1 LPLMSLRDRW
11 GAVLFDFML
20 RGPFE
25 HRLIHADP
33 NLSNFSFLA
42 DGRVVVY
49 DFGCVKSV
57 PEQTAA
63 ECLGQAWPLL
73 ADVKA
78 WLTAHKPGL
87 P

>member
-1 LPLMSLRDRW
+1 MVGHQQLRLD
-11 GAVLFDFML
+11 G
-20 RGPFE
+20 RGLFE

-57 PEQTAA
+57 PGMTRMRP
-63 ECLGQAWPLL
+63 CIIP
-73 ADVKA
+73 
-78 WLTAHKPGL
+78 
-87 P
+87 